1 MRIEVLLAV
10 RGVADNAQRLLLHLF
25 FCELRVSILVVQTI
39 LVEVLA
45 AATEGA
51 DDAGIFLVIVVVRQL
66 EVDIRVTTGL
76 GYIALS
82 WGCLEVLLVLEAE
95 MAYFLAAGGARGL
108 LGGRKVI
115 EFPVG
120 SFFGVGV
127 SGLMLDL
134 TVGVVVTTNLEM
146 WSVVGVGVS
155 SLMLDLTVRVVVS
168 TNLEMWSVVGVGVSS
183 LMLDLTVR
191 VVVSTDL
198 EVWSVVGVG
207 VSMLMLDL
215 TVGVVVSTNL
225 EVAVLSRSGLV
236 EATILIDGAG
246 DALFFLVVV
255 HLRDSAL
262 GLGRRVRNIVILHKQ
277 LAEVSLRRARSR

>member
-183 LMLDLTVR
+183 LMLDLAVG
-191 VVVSTDL
+191 VVVTTNL

>member
-1 MRIEVLLAV
+1 
-10 RGVADNAQRLLLHLF
+10 
-25 FCELRVSILVVQTI
+25 
-39 LVEVLA
+39 
-45 AATEGA
+45 
-51 DDAGIFLVIVVVRQL
+51 
-66 EVDIRVTTGL
+66 
-76 GYIALS
+76 
-82 WGCLEVLLVLEAE
+82 
-95 MAYFLAAGGARGL
+95 
-108 LGGRKVI
+108 
-115 EFPVG
+115 
-120 SFFGVGV
+120 
-127 SGLMLDL
+127 
-134 TVGVVVTTNLEM
+134 
-146 WSVVGVGVS
+146 
-155 SLMLDLTVRVVVS
+155 
-168 TNLEMWSVVGVGVSS
+168 
-183 LMLDLTVR
+183 MLDLTVR

>member
-1 MRIEVLLAV
+1 
-10 RGVADNAQRLLLHLF
+10 
-25 FCELRVSILVVQTI
+25 
-39 LVEVLA
+39 
-45 AATEGA
+45 
-51 DDAGIFLVIVVVRQL
+51 
-66 EVDIRVTTGL
+66 
-76 GYIALS
+76 
-82 WGCLEVLLVLEAE
+82 
-95 MAYFLAAGGARGL
+95 
-108 LGGRKVI
+108 
-115 EFPVG
+115 
-120 SFFGVGV
+120 
-127 SGLMLDL
+127 
-134 TVGVVVTTNLEM
+134 M

-155 SLMLDLTVRVVVS
+155 SLMLDLTVGVVVT
-168 TNLEMWSVVGVGVSS
+168 TNLEVWSVVSVGVSG

-225 EVAVLSRSGLV
+225 DVAVLSRSGLV